1 MHQRKRS
8 SPLLIGSISALLFAL
23 AVRIHHPLLIVIA
36 VISIGITYV
45 RFRNNY
51 IQYKR
56 KQAKIKRRTGV
67 IEVDSKELKETED
80 HHV

>member
-1 MHQRKRS
+1 MHQNKRS
-8 SPLLIGSISALLFAL
+8 SPLLIGSISALLFVL

-45 RFRNNY
+45 RFQNNY
-51 IQYKR
+51 IQYR
-56 KQAKIKRRTGV
+56 RRQAKLKRRSGV
-67 IEVDSKELKETED
+67 IEVESSELKETED